1 MNGATAITYRA
12 TQFDL
17 GPDSLTKFGE
27 DMTRRMQ
34 DTMVDA
40 QETLSKTLSKTM
52 ESGNPMDVWS
62 LQAAF
67 GMRTA
72 QRWMDLSGFGVGSD
86 VPSPQPESTPSAAAP
101 SPASPAAEPECTA
114 EPDIAADPV
123 AIVDDEVAVV
133 PAVSDEIA
141 APAKDDLQRIRGIG
155 PAIAAKLEL
164 QGITDFA
171 QLARLTTD
179 EVAAIDAAMNLKG
192 RIERD
197 EWVAQAAALAAKA

>member
-1 MNGATAITYRA
+1 MTYRA

-27 DMTRRMQ
+27 DLTRRMQ

-52 ESGNPMDVWS
+52 ESGNPLDVWS

-86 VPSPQPESTPSAAAP
+86 VPSPQPESTPSTAAP
-101 SPASPAAEPECTA
+101 SPAPASTAVEPECTA
-114 EPDIAADPV
+114 EADIAAEPV
-123 AIVDDEVAVV
+123 LIVEDEVAVV
-133 PAVSDEIA
+133 PTVPAEIA

-179 EVAAIDAAMNLKG
+179 QVAALDAAMDLKG

-197 EWVAQAAALAAKA
+197 EWITQAAGLASKV

>member
-1 MNGATAITYRA
+1 MTYRA

-27 DMTRRMQ
+27 DLTRRMQ

-40 QETLSKTLSKTM
+40 QETLSKTFSKTM
-52 ESGNPMDVWS
+52 ESGNPLDVWS

-72 QRWMDLSGFGVGSD
+72 QRWMDLSGFGIGSD
-86 VPSPQPESTPSAAAP
+86 TPSPQPEPAPSAAAP
-101 SPASPAAEPECTA
+101 SPVPASPAGEPECTA

-123 AIVDDEVAVV
+123 AIAEDEVAVV
-133 PAVSDEIA
+133 PTVPAEIA
-141 APAKDDLQRIRGIG
+141 ALAKDDLQRIRGIG

-171 QLARLTTD
+171 QLAALATD
-179 EVAAIDAAMNLKG
+179 EVAELDTAMNLKG

-197 EWVAQAAALAAKA
+197 EWCTQAAALAAKA